1 MKETAMTSRWYY
13 PKKKTLIQAA
23 RGIIP
28 ADILFTDAEIFNP
41 FTGTWEDSSFAVSS
55 GIVTG
60 IGSYRAKKE
69 VNLKKKR
76 VVPGLIDAHVHIE
89 SSLLAPPEF
98 SRLVASRGT
107 TTIIADPHEIANVR
121 GIDGIRFMLSFR
133 GSLPLDLFIM
143 LPSCVPATPRDAG
156 GAVLPAEDLAL
167 FAGEEGVLGLGEVMN
182 VAGVLN
188 ADLDITR
195 KLELFS
201 LIDGHAPLL
210 SGKDLNAYIL
220 AGIQSDHE
228 STGAEEARQKLER
241 GMYLFVREGSAERNI
256 AAISPLITRWN
267 CPRCTFATDDRH
279 VDMLVDEGH
288 IDDCIRKAVAG
299 GVELEAAL
307 RMATLTPAER
317 FRLDDRGALV
327 PGRVADFCLLEKGR
341 IFSVEK
347 VFRRGIIP
355 DLASPVPCI
364 PVNGRFG
371 CNAPQPDDISLKGSG
386 TAKVIGLVP
395 GQIVTESLD
404 LPVEADG
411 IPDTGRDLLKAV
423 VCNRYQAGRI
433 GTALVHGFVLTRGAI
448 AGSVSHDS
456 HNVVAVGVEDQDICR
471 AIALVIRSGG
481 GLAVVSNEEESVLPL
496 PCAGLMSIQPYET
509 VYDSLAELNDHIE
522 RLGGID
528 NALMYLSFLALSVIP
543 RLRITDRGLFDSEK
557 YQDVPVFTGR

>member
-1 MKETAMTSRWYY
+1 MEETAMTF
-13 PKKKTLIQAA
+13 PKDNPGRKTLVQAA
-23 RGIIP
+23 RGMVP

-41 FTGTWEDSSFAVSS
+41 FTGTWEDNSFAVRS

-60 IGSYRAKKE
+60 IGSCRAKKE
-69 VNLKKKR
+69 VNLKNRR

-98 SRLVASRGT
+98 ARLVASHGT
-107 TTIIADPHEIANVR
+107 TTIIADPHEIANVC
-121 GIDGIRFMLSFR
+121 GADGIRFMLSFR
-133 GSLPLDLFIM
+133 GLLPLDLFIM
-143 LPSCVPATPRDAG
+143 LPSCVPATPRDTG
-156 GAVLPAEDLAL
+156 GAVLRAGDLAP
-167 FAGEEGVLGLGEVMN
+167 FAGEDGVLGLGEMMD

-188 ADLDITR
+188 GDPDVFR
-195 KLELFS
+195 KLDLFS

-210 SGKDLNAYIL
+210 SGKDLNAYII

-241 GMYLFVREGSAERNI
+241 GLYLFVREGSAERNI

-267 CPRCTFATDDRH
+267 CPRCAFATDDRH

-347 VFRRGIIP
+347 MFRRGIIP

-364 PVNGRFG
+364 PVPGRFS
-371 CNAPQPDDISLKGSG
+371 CNAPQPGDISLQGSG
-386 TAKVIGLVP
+386 MAKVIGLVP
-395 GQIVTESLD
+395 GQIITERLD
-404 LPVEADG
+404 LPVRADSV
-411 IPDTGRDLLKAV
+411 PDIRQDILKAV
-423 VCNRYQAGRI
+423 VCNRYKAGRI
-433 GTALVHGFVLTRGAI
+433 GTALVHGFFLSRGAI

-456 HNVVAVGVEDQDICR
+456 HHVVAAGVEDQDICR

-481 GLAVVSNEEESVLPL
+481 GLAVVSGDEESVLPL
-496 PCAGLMSIQPYET
+496 PCAGLMSIEPYEA
-509 VYDSLAELNDHIE
+509 VYDSLAELNDHVE
-522 RLGGID
+522 LLGGIE
-528 NALMYLSFLALSVIP
+528 NAFMYLSFLALSVLP
-543 RLRITDRGLFDSEK
+543 RLRITDRGLFDSEI
-557 YQDVPVFTGR
+557 YQDIPVFAGR